1 MGTHFLR
8 DSFFSA
14 PRHDSQILILQIMC
28 LLSIGLNNPL
38 IDLDYNVDLWTN
50 DVREWSH
57 AGILSGLGE
66 NLGSFVN
73 KKSVVVDDNVF
84 LLSNS
89 ILELG
94 EPENCKDSAQSTF
107 YRVYLVVKGLVGIL
121 YGFVALFIL
130 VCGLLGLRGLVNYKR
145 GYKERKACEGTR
157 DSDIRWRGRQG
168 RLMFAEKASVE
179 SKGVIFADTG
189 S

>member
-1 MGTHFLR
+1 
-8 DSFFSA
+8 
-14 PRHDSQILILQIMC
+14 MC

-73 KKSVVVDDNVF
+73 KKSVVVDDSVF

-94 EPENCKDSAQSTF
+94 EPGNCTDSAKSMF
-107 YRVYLVVKGLVGIL
+107 YGVYLVVGGLVRIL
-121 YGFVALFIL
+121 YGLVALFIL
-130 VCGLLGLRGLVNYKR
+130 LYGCLRLKGLVNYKR
-145 GYKERKACEGTR
+145 GFKERKACEGTR
-157 DSDIRWRGRQG
+157 NSIIRWNGRQ
-168 RLMFAEKASVE
+168 RPMMLAEKTGIG
-179 SKGVIFADTG
+179 SKSVIFADIG